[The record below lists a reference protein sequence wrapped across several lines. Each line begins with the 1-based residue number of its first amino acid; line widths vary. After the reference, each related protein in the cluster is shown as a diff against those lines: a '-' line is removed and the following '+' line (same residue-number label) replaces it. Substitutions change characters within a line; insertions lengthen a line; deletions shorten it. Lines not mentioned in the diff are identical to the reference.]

1 MEESF
6 ITLGRTC
13 VKRSDGIYVTSG
25 RRVVRLSEEEG
36 IVYKA
41 LRYGEPIGLSLER
54 ISAQSLH
61 MEKEDLRQVITSL
74 MKRHAASRWDEDSFS
89 FLYPVNHAHEPM
101 EVLIDFLHSTG
112 HESVDA
118 QTIAINMMIWEMAD
132 GSNSVLRIRNQLQ
145 ESIDHPDYTPT
156 EMVLMFLPPL
166 ICADVLSLIESH
178 TELAPTPSE

>member
-13 VKRSDGIYVTSG
+13 VKRSDGLYVTSG

-36 IVYKA
+36 VVYKA
-41 LRYGEPIGLSLER
+41 LRYGEPLGRTLER
-54 ISAQSLH
+54 MASESLP
-61 MEKEDLRQVITSL
+61 MEKDELRQVISSL

-101 EVLIDFLHSTG
+101 KVLIDFLHSTG
-112 HESVDA
+112 RESVDA

-132 GSNSVLRIRNQLQ
+132 GNNSVLSIRDQLQ
-145 ESIDHPDYTPT
+145 DSIDHPDFTPT
-156 EMVLMFLPPL
+156 EMVLLFLPPL

-178 TELAPTPSE
+178 TELAPAPGE